1 MMRDERIQADMRL
14 IGSRIFG
21 LWYFLLLVS
30 LLYRQFFLGQ
40 PLDQYWDI
48 ALIFFGGTLY
58 ASTALFARGAVY
70 QNTIARSVKIGVPIM
85 LVTIVAVAYFLGN
98 IQSLG
103 DLARTIV
110 GATIG
115 LALMSALFYFL
126 YRRWERRI
134 EAE

>member
-1 MMRDERIQADMRL
+1 MIRDERIQADMRR

-21 LWYFLLLVS
+21 LWYFLLLIS
-30 LLYRQFFLGQ
+30 LLYHQFYLRQ

-70 QNTIARSVKIGVPIM
+70 QNTISRLFKWGVPIM
-85 LVTIVAVAYFLGN
+85 MITIIATAYFLGN
-98 IQSLG
+98 IESVA
-103 DLARTIV
+103 DLAETIV

-115 LALMSALFYFL
+115 LALMSMLFLFL

-134 EAE
+134 ETD